1 MQGRRRLDR
10 WEGKR
15 IFAGAHDRRERLLAK
30 KLTRQSVEVIENRE
44 IAPGHFVMSLGDA
57 EMAGAALPGQ
67 FFQVRLKGRGAPF
80 LPRPFS
86 LFDWRRGDAGRITGF
101 RILYKVV
108 GSGTRDLSRLRGGD
122 TVAVTGPLGN
132 SFEMPEGRE
141 RIVIVAGGIG
151 VAPFL
156 AFARNCIESGFSAE
170 RVALL
175 YGAQRAEFLV
185 AVDEFRE
192 LGIEVVTAT
201 DDASAGRHT
210 TALGLLEERVADSG
224 AEDLAV
230 FSAGPTAMLNALA
243 LFCRQRGIPAQLS
256 LEARMICGFGVC
268 NSCAVRIVSP
278 ESEGGWDYKLVCR
291 DGPIFRA
298 GSLHVE

>member
-1 MQGRRRLDR
+1 M
-10 WEGKR
+10 
-15 IFAGAHDRRERLLAK
+15 AK
-30 KLTRQSVEVIENRE
+30 KLTRQSVEVIENRK

-57 EMAGAALPGQ
+57 EMAEAALPGQ

-86 LFDWRRGDAGRITGF
+86 IFDWSPGEGGRITGF

-108 GSGTRDLSRLRGGD
+108 GSGTKGLSHLGAGD
-122 TVAVTGPLGN
+122 RVAVTGPLGN

-141 RIVIVAGGIG
+141 RVAMVAGGIG

-156 AFARNCIESGFSAE
+156 AFARNCIEAGFAPE
-170 RVALL
+170 NIELL

-185 AVDEFRE
+185 AVDEFRD
-192 LGIEVVTAT
+192 LGIEVITAT
-201 DDASAGRHT
+201 DDGSAGRRT
-210 TALGLLEERVADSG
+210 TALGLLEERLADSG
-224 AEDLAV
+224 EGDLTV
-230 FSAGPTAMLNALA
+230 YSAGPTAMLNALA
-243 LFCRQRGIPAQLS
+243 LFCNHRGIPAQLS

-268 NSCAVRIVSP
+268 NSCAVKVVSP

-291 DGPIFRA
+291 DGPIFQA
-298 GSLHVE
+298 ESLYIE